1 MLLFGVVIFLLLS
14 RGICSI
20 NEPVPIIHKYYQSG
34 DLIIAGIISQIYIS
48 SSTITFEQHPAQ
60 ELSDDH
66 IHFSASWTYQA
77 SIELLSRR
85 AKFIPNYKCDVENT
99 PVAVIGGPN
108 SNVCLHMATILSI
121 YKMPQLIY
129 GSSPVMN
136 NETQAVFFH
145 RMFPNGAFQYKGILH
160 LLLHFS
166 WTWIGVVSQDDDNT
180 ESFIEN
186 ILPLLSQ
193 GGICFDF
200 IEKFPKLT
208 SSSGFGDMI
217 GEGFKTVSVA
227 MSSTAHVVLV
237 HGEIQ
242 TMMVFRGMPQIAEME
257 NMPWRTMAKIWI
269 MTAQMDFTSFP
280 FQRDWDIHF
289 LHGALSLSV
298 HSKEVLLF
306 YTFLQNRNPA
316 SGEED
321 GFIREFWEESFECS
335 FPSSAAHKMDR
346 KRCSGNERLEMLPVS
361 VFEMGMTAHSYSV
374 YNAVYAIAHSL
385 HARYLSQFKYTGM
398 SHGGRWKLLEP
409 QQWQLHRILRSIS
422 FNNSVG
428 EMVSFDQNG
437 ELAAGFDIINWVTFP
452 NQTFFRVKVG
462 KIDPP
467 TLQDKKDA
475 LTSLDNVF
483 TIHEDPIIWPKQF
496 NQSQPLSMCNDHCH
510 PGYSRTKKE
519 GKPFCC
525 YDCFPCPEGKIS
537 NQKDMDDCFQC
548 PGDQYPNI
556 GQDTCLPK
564 TISFLSHKELL
575 GISLDTVALSFSC
588 ISAFVLGIF
597 MKNKDTPIVRANNR
611 GLTYTL
617 LLALLLSFL
626 SALLFIG
633 QPEVVTCLLRQILFS
648 IIFSVAVSCVLAKTT
663 IVVLAFM
670 ATKPGSRIRKW
681 VGKQL
686 AISIVLSCSLIQ
698 ATICSV
704 WLATTPPFPDLDKHS
719 MPKEIVLECNEGS
732 TVMLYCVLGFLCLLA
747 IVSFTL
753 AFLARKLPDSF
764 NEAKFITFSMLIFC
778 TVWLSFVPTYLST
791 KGKYMVAVEIFSILA
806 SSCGLL
812 GCIFSPKCYV
822 ILLRPDLN
830 SKEQLNIRKN

>member
-1 MLLFGVVIFLLLS
+1 MLAALPQ
-14 RGICSI
+14 CSI

-48 SSTITFEQHPAQ
+48 SSTISFEQHPAL
-60 ELSDDH
+60 ELSNDH
-66 IHFSASWTYQA
+66 MVLTQNYQHILALAFAVKEINANPQILCNVTLGFHIYNSHFSASWTYQA

-108 SNVCLHMATILSI
+108 SNVCFHMATILSM

-208 SSSGFGDMI
+208 SSSGFGDM
-217 GEGFKTVSVA
+217 
-227 MSSTAHVVLV
+227 
-237 HGEIQ
+237 
-242 TMMVFRGMPQIAEME
+242 
-257 NMPWRTMAKIWI
+257 
-269 MTAQMDFTSFP
+269 
-280 FQRDWDIHF
+280 
-289 LHGALSLSV
+289 
-298 HSKEVLLF
+298 
-306 YTFLQNRNPA
+306 
-316 SGEED
+316 
-321 GFIREFWEESFECS
+321 
-335 FPSSAAHKMDR
+335 
-346 KRCSGNERLEMLPVS
+346 
-361 VFEMGMTAHSYSV
+361 
-374 YNAVYAIAHSL
+374 
-385 HARYLSQFKYTGM
+385 
-398 SHGGRWKLLEP
+398 
-409 QQWQLHRILRSIS
+409 LHRILRSIS

-437 ELAAGFDIINWVTFP
+437 ELAAGFDIINWVTLP

-475 LTSLDNVF
+475 VTSLDNVF
-483 TIHEDPIIWPKQF
+483 TIHEDLIIWPKQF

-537 NQKDMDDCFQC
+537 NWKDMDDCFQC

-564 TISFLSHKELL
+564 TISYLSHKEPL
-575 GISLDTVALSFSC
+575 GISLDAVALSFSC
-588 ISAFVLGIF
+588 ITALVLGIF

-611 GLTYTL
+611 SLTYTL
-617 LLALLLSFL
+617 LLALLLCFL

-648 IIFSVAVSCVLAKTT
+648 IIFSVAVSCLLAKTT

-704 WLATTPPFPDLDKHS
+704 WLATTPPFPDFDKHS

-747 IVSFTL
+747 IVSFTV

-806 SSCGLL
+806 SSFGLL
-812 GCIFSPKCYV
+812 SCIFSPKCYV

-830 SKEQLNIRKN
+830 SKDQLNIRKN